1 MSDGP
6 PLEFVSATNQPKIV
20 NHVNRASA
28 IYFLNSKRIMVVAED
43 FDDAHLALT
52 GLKIRVEAH
61 HGDD

>member
-1 MSDGP
+1 
-6 PLEFVSATNQPKIV
+6 
-20 NHVNRASA
+20 
-28 IYFLNSKRIMVVAED
+28 VVAED